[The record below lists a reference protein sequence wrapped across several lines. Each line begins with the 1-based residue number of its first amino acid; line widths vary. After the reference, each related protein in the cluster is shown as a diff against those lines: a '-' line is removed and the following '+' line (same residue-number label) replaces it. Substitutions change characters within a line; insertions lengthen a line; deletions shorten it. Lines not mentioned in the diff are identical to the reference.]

1 MLQFSWWLSK
11 PAFKNA
17 RRLRGSFSC
26 YIGGK
31 MAHMATLDA
40 PLVHQAKHEKF
51 QKGESA
57 FAVLDP
63 RPRRGKVVDDCV
75 YTFDIMMD

>member
-1 MLQFSWWLSK
+1 
-11 PAFKNA
+11 
-17 RRLRGSFSC
+17 
-26 YIGGK
+26 